1 LLLVGSCDGGALLM
15 IMSIIGP
22 REPQFDGTELVGPE
36 VGSELVGA
44 AVGVAVG
51 LLSGGG
57 AGRKLDDGLDYD

>member
-1 LLLVGSCDGGALLM
+1 M